1 MNNSRENIIAGL
13 TEDLEPVRRITTR
26 DGLLLL
32 AFATLV
38 AFAVSVFVYDFWYG
52 MLEGEASAFFWVT
65 NGLVLLLGCATA
77 LAMVIGGSPRVGQR
91 QNAPG
96 WAAAMVAVLPIA
108 AIIALISGEANH
120 AHEGLND
127 PVAWMC
133 TSASVSAALLIGLAS
148 VLWLRH
154 SAPVS
159 IERSAWLVGIASG
172 ALGTFAYGIT
182 CPLDTVSHLGL
193 WHVAP
198 IAISAIVGRIVV
210 PPLIRW

>member
-1 MNNSRENIIAGL
+1 MNKSRENIIAGL
-13 TEDLEPVRRITTR
+13 TEDLQPVRRVTTR
-26 DGLLLL
+26 DGLMLL
-32 AFATLV
+32 AFATFV

-65 NGLVLLLGCATA
+65 NGLVLLLGCASA

-108 AIIALISGEANH
+108 AIIALVSGEANH
-120 AHEGLND
+120 VHEGLND

-133 TSASVSAALLIGLAS
+133 TRASISAALLVGLAS
-148 VLWLRH
+148 VLWLRR

-198 IAISAIVGRIVV
+198 IAISAVVGRIVV